1 MKHYISNG
9 YLYFKKSLSSLWL
22 AVKPKRKNYIK
33 LYRDDDEK
41 DENLPCSDLKRL
53 FIAIEVVPN
62 EQFMAIYNRLKS
74 HTTKLDKINWTNPAL
89 LHITLKFLGEV
100 PAEKVPAIAEG
111 LRFACKNLS
120 PFTIDIA
127 FVGLFGSVYNPRV
140 LWFGVDN
147 AEILQQIHHS
157 LDKQM
162 RKLGLPPHIGNFVP
176 HLTIA
181 RINRIDNKKRFLN
194 YVEQDR
200 TQYIQQLT
208 VTEILLYET
217 KFKRG
222 LPFYEKIVTE
232 RLKKS
237 L

>member
-1 MKHYISNG
+1 MKGYISN
-9 YLYFKKSLSSLWL
+9 LKKMLCNLFSSLWF
-22 AVKPKRKNYIK
+22 AVKPQRKNYIK
-33 LYRDDDEK
+33 LYRDDEEK
-41 DENLPCSDLKRL
+41 DENSPCRDLKRL

-74 HTTKLDKINWTNPAL
+74 HTTKLDKISWTNPAL

-162 RKLGLPPHIGNFVP
+162 RKLGFPPHIGNFVP

-181 RINRIDNKKRFLN
+181 RINKIDNKKRFLN
-194 YVEQDR
+194 YVEQDK
-200 TQYIQQLT
+200 TQHIQQFT

-222 LPFYEKIVTE
+222 VPFYEKVVTE
-232 RLKKS
+232 RLNVCI
-237 L
+237 